1 MRFSFAAVVALITTA
16 SIAAF
21 PVSQKTTIA
30 RSTSLSMS
38 SADFSTSFKQ
48 GLKYVLV
55 PQSANRVKLPYYDNI
70 PESTVS
76 ENVLS
81 TGKAAAQSVANIPA
95 PEIVSDPFV
104 GSINMEQNTILA
116 ASGEPFTPSTL
127 YVDPIIPQTIDKII
141 NAIKIPDEI
150 SKLDPEY
157 RGLSTPVIKLMQKY
171 LEEAQ
176 QIQQIPLKFFENLGF
191 SLEDES
197 YETIAYGFQVKTSIA
212 QKWKELHFDIPV
224 APLDKLQGAYDALN
238 FEELG
243 AWYAGAI
250 VGILLL
256 IAWSNEAGNAVAY
269 RGGAS
274 RPASSKMS
282 DADKVRL
289 ENMVA
294 DLTKA
299 VEALTQELQQL
310 KEEKKQTDLVLG
322 NVQTELQS
330 MKLQLAAS
338 TNNENKLKSEVAN
351 LQQENAVLRSK
362 LEKAQTEVIE
372 LIQENALLTEK
383 VVDLG
388 VSAKKEP
395 QAPNSAPPEKLVKVM
410 IDDTFFASVTEK
422 NEIAKSQMNSS
433 DNDNTLSV
441 MTATAESGTK
451 AVNDSAKVC
460 SQAPATNKFINDGM
474 DDLSGLTLS
483 MLKRKTVTELTAYL
497 ERMGKSTIGPNGRPL
512 KKQDLVEIVFNAA

>member
-1 MRFSFAAVVALITTA
+1 MRFSLAAVAVLISTA
-16 SIAAF
+16 TVAAF
-21 PVSQKTTIA
+21 PVSQKATFA
-30 RSTSLSMS
+30 RSTPLSMS
-38 SADFSTSFKQ
+38 AADFSTSFKQ
-48 GLKYVLV
+48 GLKYILV
-55 PQSANRVKLPYYDNI
+55 PQSANRVKLPSYYDNV

-76 ENVLS
+76 ENVLQ
-81 TGKAAAQSVANIPA
+81 TGKAAAKSIANFPA
-95 PEIVSDPFV
+95 PEFLSDPVVSSFNV
-104 GSINMEQNTILA
+104 EQNTVLA
-116 ASGEPFTPSTL
+116 SSGEPFTPSTL

-141 NAIKIPDEI
+141 DAIKIPDAV
-150 SKLDPEY
+150 SRLDPEY

-176 QIQQIPLKFFENLGF
+176 QIQQIPLNFFENLGM

-197 YETIAYGFQVKTSIA
+197 YETIAYGFQVKTSIV
-212 QKWKELHFDIPV
+212 QKWKELNLDIPV

-238 FEELG
+238 FKELG

-274 RPASSKMS
+274 RPASYKMS
-282 DADKVRL
+282 DSDKARL

-310 KEEKKQTDLVLG
+310 KEEKKQTDLALS

-330 MKLQLAAS
+330 MRLQLETS
-338 TNNENKLKSEVAN
+338 NNNENILKTEVAN

-362 LEKAQTEVIE
+362 LEKAQAEVVE

-388 VSAKKEP
+388 VTAKKEP
-395 QAPNSAPPEKLVKVM
+395 QAPKSAPPEKLVKVK
-410 IDDTFFASVTEK
+410 IDDAFFASVIEK
-422 NEIAKSQMNSS
+422 NEMEKSKMASN
-433 DNDNTLSV
+433 NDNTQSV
-441 MTATAESGTK
+441 LTSTPESG
-451 AVNDSAKVC
+451 KVS
-460 SQAPATNKFINDGM
+460 SQEKNKFINDGM
-474 DDLSGLTLS
+474 DDLSGMTLS

-497 ERMGKSTIGPNGRPL
+497 EKMGKSTIGPNGRPL